1 MSEEEQRAW
10 AEAAGKGDERAFE
23 AIFNH
28 YQVSLFNWARH
39 LVGDA
44 DEAEDV
50 VQQSFI
56 KAFRAL
62 PQMREPGALDY
73 WLKRIVYTTSMDH
86 LRQRKRRA
94 ETSWDD
100 RLGHHNLPGRGPE
113 ADALYQEQLDLVQ
126 VALQR
131 LPERYRAYILLREF
145 EGKSYDEISAIMGDP
160 TTTVRVVLF
169 RARERLREI
178 LREIAGEDYHG
189 A

>member
-10 AEAAGKGDERAFE
+10 AQAAGQGDERAFE
-23 AIFNH
+23 QIFRH
-28 YQVSLFNWARH
+28 YQVSLYNWARH
-39 LVGDA
+39 LVKDP

-50 VQQSFI
+50 VQQAFI

-62 PQMREPGALDY
+62 SKMREPGALEY

-86 LRQRKRRA
+86 LRKRKRRA

-100 RLGHHNLPGRGPE
+100 KLRHHNLPARGPE
-113 ADALYQEQLDLVQ
+113 SEVLYQEQLDMVE
-126 VALQR
+126 VALQQ

-145 EGKSYDEISAIMGDP
+145 EGKTYDEIGEIMGDP

-178 LREIAGEDYHG
+178 LRELAGEDNHE

>member
-1 MSEEEQRAW
+1 MSEAEQRAW
-10 AEAAGKGDERAFE
+10 AEAAGRGDEVAFE
-23 AIFNH
+23 QIFRH

-39 LVGDA
+39 LVGDP

-62 PQMREPGALDY
+62 PKMREPGALDY

-94 ETSWDD
+94 ESSWDD
-100 RLGHHNLPGRGPE
+100 KLHRHNLPGRGPE
-113 ADALYQEQLDLVQ
+113 AESLYQEQLEMVQ
-126 VALQR
+126 VALRQ
-131 LPERYRAYILLREF
+131 LSERYRAYILLREF
-145 EGKSYDEISAIMGDP
+145 EGKSYDEIGEIMGDP

-178 LREIAGEDYHG
+178 LRQIAGEDYHE

>member
-10 AEAAGKGDERAFE
+10 AEAARKGDESAFE
-23 AIFNH
+23 KIFRH
-28 YQVSLFNWARH
+28 YQVSLYNWARH
-39 LVGDA
+39 LVGDP

-50 VQQSFI
+50 VQQAFI
-56 KAFRAL
+56 KIYRAL
-62 PQMREPGALDY
+62 PGVRELGALDY

-100 RLGHHNLPGRGPE
+100 RLGRHNVASRGPE
-113 ADALYQEQLDLVQ
+113 ADTLYQEQLDMVQ
-126 VALQR
+126 VALQK

-145 EGKSYDEISAIMGDP
+145 EGKTYDEISEILGEP

-169 RARERLREI
+169 RARERLREL
-178 LREIAGEDYHG
+178 LRQLAGED
-189 A
+189 ANEA

>member
-10 AEAAGKGDERAFE
+10 AEAAGKGDESAFE
-23 AIFNH
+23 QIFRH
-28 YQVSLFNWARH
+28 YQVSLYNWARH
-39 LVGDA
+39 LVGDP

-50 VQQSFI
+50 VQQAFI
-56 KAFRAL
+56 KAYRAL
-62 PQMREPGALDY
+62 PKMREPGALDY

-86 LRQRKRRA
+86 LRGRKRRA
-94 ETSWDD
+94 ETLWDD
-100 RLGHHNLPGRGPE
+100 RLLRHNVPGRGPE

-126 VALQR
+126 AALQQ

-145 EGKSYDEISAIMGDP
+145 EGKTYDEIGTIMGDP

-178 LREIAGEDYHG
+178 LREIAGEDNDG